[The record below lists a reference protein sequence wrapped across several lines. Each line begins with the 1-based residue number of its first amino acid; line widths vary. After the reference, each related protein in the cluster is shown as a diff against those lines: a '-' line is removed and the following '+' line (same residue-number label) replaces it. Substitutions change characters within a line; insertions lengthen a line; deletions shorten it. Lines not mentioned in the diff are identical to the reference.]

1 VSRNAIRNGLV
12 IALIVSGGLM
22 VMMAILIFGRP
33 RAAAPVGD
41 LDPTVHRGN
50 EPLPV
55 LYSIGEFSFPDQDG
69 RSVSPEDLR
78 GQVWVA
84 SIFFGHC
91 KAICPGVVKQLKK
104 LHDAVTDPRVRIVT
118 FTLDP
123 ERDTPEKLK
132 EYAAATGA
140 DTSRWRFVRAPDQQT
155 IFNFSRNQLKL
166 MVEATGDPD
175 NINHSGQFLLID
187 GNNRVRGIY
196 DFNDPDDMTR
206 LQKDAAEL
214 ASSGG
219 R

>member
-1 VSRNAIRNGLV
+1 MSLRAVRNGLI
-12 IALIVSGGLM
+12 IALIVSVGLAVTM
-22 VMMAILIFGRP
+22 FVLILDRQ
-33 RAAAPVGD
+33 RAASPRVD
-41 LDPTVHRGN
+41 SDPTIHRAN

-55 LYSIGEFSFPDQDG
+55 LYSIGQFGFPDQDG
-69 RSVSPEDLR
+69 RSVSPDDLR

-123 ERDTPEKLK
+123 ERDTPDKLK
-132 EYAAATGA
+132 EYAAAIGA
-140 DTSRWRFVRAPDQQT
+140 DTSRWRFARAPDQQT
-155 IFNFSRNQLKL
+155 IFDFSRNQLKL

-175 NINHSGQFLLID
+175 NINHSGQFLLVD
-187 GNNRVRGIY
+187 GVGRVRGIY
-196 DFNDPDDMTR
+196 DFNDPDDMVR

-214 ASSGG
+214 LAAKE

>member
-1 VSRNAIRNGLV
+1 MSHNAIRNGLV
-12 IALIVSGGLM
+12 LALIVSVGLALM
-22 VMMAILIFGRP
+22 SAILLLSRS
-33 RAAAPVGD
+33 RAPSRDAAD
-41 LDPTVHRGN
+41 LVVHRGD

-55 LYSIGEFSFPDQDG
+55 LFRIGEFRFLDQDG

-104 LHDAVTDPRVRIVT
+104 LHDAVTDPRVRICS

-132 EYAAATGA
+132 EYAAAVGA
-140 DTSRWRFVRAPDQQT
+140 DTARWRFVRAPDQQA
-155 IFNFSRNQLKL
+155 IFEFSRNQLKL

-175 NINHSGQFLLID
+175 NINHSGQFLLVD
-187 GNNRVRGIY
+187 GNNQVRGIY
-196 DFNDPDDMTR
+196 EFNDPADMER
-206 LQKDAAEL
+206 LRKDAAEL
-214 ASSGG
+214 LAAG
-219 R
+219 RR